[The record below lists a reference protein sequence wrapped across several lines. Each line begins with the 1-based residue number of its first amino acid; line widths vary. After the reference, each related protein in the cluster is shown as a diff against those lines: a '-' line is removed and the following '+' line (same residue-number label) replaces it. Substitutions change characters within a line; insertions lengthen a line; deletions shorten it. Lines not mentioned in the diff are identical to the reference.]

1 MVAALS
7 MWQGERAK
15 VRKFFYYLG
24 SIFTLFAGIKNW
36 RVLLSIFL
44 GKPFDGIKWL
54 ELRRDDLKVGVGS
67 KMEAWSVKETLIDR
81 FYARYGTE
89 VEPSWTVV
97 DIGAAIGEF
106 TIDTALKLTDGMVH
120 AFEPN
125 PGSINILRQNTRAN
139 YLNRVTTY
147 NLGVWSLAGEIPLK
161 FLNDEP
167 LQAVSGENV
176 EIDDQVRET
185 TIPVIT
191 LNELVFEKVG
201 KKIDLM
207 KLDCEGAEYEILF
220 AQEPETYKQISRI
233 IMEYHDLDEKR
244 NYKTLTKTLEEQGYQ
259 VSRRGNPVHADLG
272 YLYAIRRELLRA

>member
-1 MVAALS
+1 M
-7 MWQGERAK
+7 
-15 VRKFFYYLG
+15 RKFFYYFG
-24 SIFTLFAGIKNW
+24 SIFTLLFGIKNW

-89 VEPSWTVV
+89 VEPNWTVV

-106 TIDTALKLTDGMVH
+106 TIDTALKMTDGMVH

-147 NLGVWSLAGEIPLK
+147 NLGVWSTAGEIPLK

-167 LQAVSGENV
+167 LQAVSGDNNV
-176 EIDDQVRET
+176 IADQVKET
-185 TIPVIT
+185 TIEVIT
-191 LNELVFEKVG
+191 LKELVFEKVG
-201 KKIDLM
+201 QKIDLM
-207 KLDCEGAEYEILF
+207 KLDCEGAEYEILLG
-220 AQEPETYKQISRI
+220 QEPETFRQISRI
-233 IMEYHDLDEKR
+233 IMEYHDLDERK
-244 NYKTLTKTLEEQGYQ
+244 NYRTLSKVLEVYGYQ
-259 VSRRGNPVHADLG
+259 VTRRENPVHADLG
-272 YLYAIRRELLRA
+272 YLYAIRKELLKD